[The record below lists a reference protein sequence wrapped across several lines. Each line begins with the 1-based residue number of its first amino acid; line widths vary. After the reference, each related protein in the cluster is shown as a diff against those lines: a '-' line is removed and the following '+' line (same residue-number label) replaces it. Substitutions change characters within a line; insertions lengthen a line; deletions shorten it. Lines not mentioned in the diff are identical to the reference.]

1 MRRPDTEAQY
11 EVASDFPWAQA
22 GRSEEVIRVSQW
34 AEVRHMHEVEGIAKK
49 EVARR
54 LGLDIKT
61 VRRALKQSKG
71 ALTRRSPA
79 RGRVLDP
86 LRERIV
92 ELLRLE
98 PELTA
103 KRVRRLLEG
112 SGPVPGER
120 AVRKY
125 IAALRAD
132 LFAPKAFVHRTHL
145 PGATSEFDFGESS
158 ARIAGKVRRI
168 KYMISTL
175 PSSNVYFAKAYPVE
189 RLECLLDGML
199 CAFRY
204 FGGVTKRGVL
214 DNTSLA
220 VREVLRGPD
229 RIETRA
235 FAAFRGAFP
244 LRVDFCAPGSGWE
257 KGSVERGVE
266 YVRDIVFRPMPEAA
280 SFDAL
285 NAMILVELERDLDQ
299 RRLPDGRTARVAWIA
314 EREHLRPLPAYV
326 PETCRIVSV
335 VADKFAHVRVDRAT
349 YSVPIR
355 YARRALSAKLFH
367 DRIEFA
373 CDERVISTKARTF
386 EVSAMVLDPLDVL
399 PLLEH
404 KHRAVGESTAIQQWD
419 LPASFHE
426 LRAKLLER
434 TRKGDQEWVRVMRLL
449 ESHEMDALT
458 AAVEEALMRGS
469 PSLATIRMLLE
480 RSEASGHATALP
492 AIARPE
498 LLSLEVPRPRLE
510 AWDEIVKECR

>member
-1 MRRPDTEAQY
+1 M
-11 EVASDFPWAQA
+11 
-22 GRSEEVIRVSQW
+22 SQW
-34 AEVRHMHEVEGIAKK
+34 AEVRHMYEVEGIAKK
-49 EVARR
+49 AVARR

-61 VRRALKQSKG
+61 VRRALKRSKG
-71 ALTRRSPA
+71 ALTRSSPT

-86 LRERIV
+86 LREQIV
-92 ELLRLE
+92 EMLCLE

-125 IAALRAD
+125 IAALRTEM
-132 LFAPKAFVHRTHL
+132 FAPEAFVHRTHL
-145 PGATSEFDFGESS
+145 PGATSEFDFGDSA
-158 ARIAGKVRRI
+158 ARIASKVRRI
-168 KYMISTL
+168 KYLIATL

-204 FGGVTKRGVL
+204 FGGVTKRAVL

-220 VREVLRGPD
+220 VREVLRGPE
-229 RIETRA
+229 RIETRDFTA
-235 FAAFRGAFP
+235 VRGVFP
-244 LRVDFCAPGSGWE
+244 LHVDFCAPASGWE

-266 YVRDIVFRPMPEAA
+266 YIRDNVFRPMPDVA
-280 SFDAL
+280 SFDEL

-299 RRLPDGRTARVAWIA
+299 RRLADGRTARQAWIA
-314 EREHLRPLPAYV
+314 EREHLRPLPAHA
-326 PETCRIVSV
+326 PETCRIVPV
-335 VADKFAHVRVDRAT
+335 IANKFAHVRVDRAT

-355 YARRALSAKLFH
+355 FARRALSAKLYH

-373 CDERVISTKARTF
+373 CDERIISTKARAF

-404 KHRAVGESTAIQQWD
+404 KHRAVGESTAIQQWN
-419 LPASFHE
+419 LPAVFHE
-426 LRAKLLER
+426 LRAKLCER
-434 TRKGDQEWVRVMRLL
+434 TRKGDQEWIRVMRLL
-449 ESHEMDALT
+449 ECHERDALT

-480 RSEASGHATALP
+480 RGDSSGHATALP
-492 AIARPE
+492 AIARTE
-498 LLSLEVPRPRLE
+498 LLSLEVRKPRLE
-510 AWDEIVKECR
+510 AWDEIVRQC

>member
-1 MRRPDTEAQY
+1 M
-11 EVASDFPWAQA
+11 
-22 GRSEEVIRVSQW
+22 IRVSQW

-49 EVARR
+49 EIARR

-61 VRRALKQSKG
+61 VRRALKRSKG
-71 ALTRRSPA
+71 ALARSSPA

-92 ELLRLE
+92 ELLRSE

-125 IAALRAD
+125 IAVLRTE

-145 PGATSEFDFGESS
+145 PGATSEFDFGDSS

-168 KYMISTL
+168 KYLIATL

-204 FGGVTKRGVL
+204 FGGVTKRSVL

-220 VREVLRGPD
+220 VREVLRGPE
-229 RIETRA
+229 RIETRD
-235 FAAFRGAFP
+235 FTAFRGVFP
-244 LRVDFCAPGSGWE
+244 LRVDFCAPASGWE

-266 YVRDIVFRPMPEAA
+266 YIRDNVFRPMPDIA
-280 SFDAL
+280 SFDEL
-285 NAMILVELERDLDQ
+285 NAMILAELERDLDQ
-299 RRLPDGRTARVAWIA
+299 RRLPDGRTARQAWIA
-314 EREHLRPLPAYV
+314 EREHLRRLPAHV

-335 VADKFAHVRVDRAT
+335 VADKFAHVRVDRAI

-355 YARRALSAKLFH
+355 FARRALSAKLYH

-373 CDERVISTKARTF
+373 CDERIISTKRRAF
-386 EVSAMVLDPLDVL
+386 EESAMVLDPLDVL

-419 LPASFHE
+419 LPAVFHE
-426 LRAKLLER
+426 LRAKLRER

-449 ESHEMDALT
+449 EHHDMEALT
-458 AAVEEALMRGS
+458 RSAEEALTRGS

-480 RSEASGHATALP
+480 RGESNSHTTALP
-492 AIARPE
+492 SIARTE
-498 LLSLEVPRPRLE
+498 LLSLEVRQPSLE
-510 AWDEIVKECR
+510 AWDEVVKECR

>member
-1 MRRPDTEAQY
+1 M
-11 EVASDFPWAQA
+11 
-22 GRSEEVIRVSQW
+22 SQW

-49 EVARR
+49 EIARR

-61 VRRALKQSKG
+61 VRRALSRSKG
-71 ALTRRSPA
+71 TLKRDSPA
-79 RGRVLDP
+79 RGRRLDP
-86 LRERIV
+86 LRERIG
-92 ELLRLE
+92 ELLRAE

-103 KRVRRLLEG
+103 KRIRRLLEG
-112 SGPVPGER
+112 SVPLPGER

-125 IAALRAD
+125 VATLRAE
-132 LFAPKAFVHRTHL
+132 LFAPEAFVHRTHL

-168 KYMISTL
+168 KYLIATL

-199 CAFRY
+199 CAFRH
-204 FGGVTKRGVL
+204 FGGVTKRAVL

-220 VREVLRGPD
+220 VREVLRGRE
-229 RIETRA
+229 RIETRD

-244 LRVDFCAPGSGWE
+244 LRVDFCAPASGWE

-266 YVRDIVFRPMPEAA
+266 YVRDNVFRPMPDVR
-280 SFDAL
+280 SFDEL
-285 NAMILVELERDLDQ
+285 NEKIQVELEHDLDQ
-299 RRLPDGRTARVAWIA
+299 RRLPDGRTARQAWIA
-314 EREHLRPLPAYV
+314 EREHLRPLPIHL

-355 YARRALSAKLFH
+355 FARRALSAKLFH

-373 CDERVISTKARTF
+373 CDERVISTKTRTF
-386 EVSAMVLDPLDVL
+386 EESAMVLDPLDVL
-399 PLLEH
+399 PLLER
-404 KHRAVGESTAIQQWD
+404 KHRAVGESTAVQQWE
-419 LPASFHE
+419 LPAVFHD

-449 ESHEMDALT
+449 ESHDMDALT
-458 AAVEEALMRGS
+458 RAVEEALARGS
-469 PSLATIRMLLE
+469 PSLETVRMVLE
-480 RSEASGHATALP
+480 RGASKAHVAALP
-492 AIARPE
+492 AITRSE
-498 LLSLEVPRPRLE
+498 LLSMDVRAPRLA
-510 AWDEIVKECR
+510 AWDEIVKEYR